1 MAEADLE
8 SGVKSL
14 KKRRLARA
22 LILMVILFATSFILY
37 YFNKDIIGLIRNL
50 FVSALLVIITDLAI
64 KNARVR
70 HGTIEM
76 KPYSNKTAL
85 GLILLVFAAV
95 FYTFMLLHIILP
107 STEYLFMFAMGFI
120 GFLLTIAGIFLLK
133 KR

>member
-8 SGVKSL
+8 SGVERL

-22 LILMVILFATSFILY
+22 LILVVIFFATNFILY

-50 FVSALLVIITDLAI
+50 FVSVLLVIITDLAI
-64 KNARVR
+64 KKARVR
-70 HGTIEM
+70 NGTIEM

-85 GLILLVFAAV
+85 GLILLVFAAL
-95 FYTFMLLHIILP
+95 FYSFMLIHIIFP
-107 STEYLFMFAMGFI
+107 STDYLLMFAMGLI
-120 GFLLTIAGIFLLK
+120 GFLLTIIGIFLLK